1 VLKIA
6 DPDNDFLVCTNAYK
20 EGLGGVLLQEGCVI
34 CYGSRK
40 LNEHEFNYVTHDLE
54 LVAIVHALKMW
65 RNYLLDRRFVLMTNH
80 CGLGHLFD
88 QPKLNARQAR
98 WMALLNEFDFEIK
111 HTKGK
116 EKRVAN
122 ALSRSVKMI
131 HLEAVSTCET
141 NVKDRVR
148 NTQETYAFFKIM
160 TSYLK
165 KEPTGIKYEG
175 YKMLDE
181 GLLTYRN
188 TLYIPSCDDLKRF
201 IMDELHKRPY
211 TGNPGY
217 QKMISQ
223 SRKQF
228 YWPGLKKD
236 IADYLDKCLECQQ
249 VKEKHRTQRGCY
261 NLYQF
266 QNGNGKPSPW
276 ISSPDNQNRPSIMMP
291 SW

>member
-1 VLKIA
+1 MKHLLTHAQMLKIA
-6 DPDNDFLVCTNAYK
+6 DPNKDFLVCIDVCK
-20 EGLGGVLLQEGCVI
+20 EGIEGFLMQEEHVI
-34 CYGSRK
+34 YYESKK
-40 LNEHEFNYVTHDLE
+40 LNKHEINYVIHDLE

-80 CGLGHLFD
+80 CWLGHLFD

-141 NVKDRVR
+141 SVKDRVK

-165 KEPTGIKYEG
+165 KEPI
-175 YKMLDE
+175 
-181 GLLTYRN
+181 
-188 TLYIPSCDDLKRF
+188 
-201 IMDELHKRPY
+201 
-211 TGNPGY
+211 
-217 QKMISQ
+217 
-223 SRKQF
+223 
-228 YWPGLKKD
+228 GLKYKV
-236 IADYLDKCLECQQ
+236 Y
-249 VKEKHRTQRGCY
+249 
-261 NLYQF
+261 
-266 QNGNGKPSPW
+266 
-276 ISSPDNQNRPSIMMP
+276 
-291 SW
+291 